1 MDLLVEARFR
11 GLYIFPGLP
20 NATAVQQETD
30 RNYGPFKGVIRRNLD
45 AIASR
50 CFTIKEPISLS
61 ASTIGLIIFGGV
73 CPQTGVVCKDAVAEA
88 FSVESNLA
96 SWAAVGAVPLT
107 MKCLSD
113 DNVRHNGN
121 DKNDPEYD
129 KYQII
134 QSKNDFS
141 CAQLSTMGYDADLLK
156 TEFNEDR
163 IRAAA
168 AEEELD
174 LSVTVANTRERQE
187 ALAKATTHGKKFY
200 VTGGEHIT
208 SDDMFIAA
216 EMGNRK
222 REIAEMEKDKKVRVE
237 FHTWRDAALIILD
250 RLDHE
255 SDGNVARLT
264 NKELE
269 VLLRWKGVPVSK
281 MGNMASKRALYQQ
294 FVGDRGEDDL
304 GDPARWTEADDDHL
318 EALRIAPIEMGDTA
332 YGRFEAQKKR
342 DVEIAYQKMSAEEK
356 ESFKRKMA
364 EINETG
370 AGDRQSPPPSPT
382 PV

>member
-1 MDLLVEARFR
+1 
-11 GLYIFPGLP
+11 
-20 NATAVQQETD
+20 VQQETD
-30 RNYGPFKGVIRRNLD
+30 RNYSLFKKVVRRNL
-45 AIASR
+45 AALATS
-50 CFTIKEPISLS
+50 CYAQKKPIPLS
-61 ASTIGLIIFGGV
+61 VSSFGLVIYGGV
-73 CPQTGVVCKDAVAEA
+73 CPQTSVVCEDAIAEA
-88 FSVESNLA
+88 FSVDRNLEC
-96 SWAAVGAVPLT
+96 WDAVGAVPLT

-187 ALAKATTHGKKFY
+187 ALAKATTYGKKFY

-237 FHTWRDAALIILD
+237 FHTRRDAALIILN

-281 MGNMASKRALYQQ
+281 MGNMASKRVLYQQ

-304 GDPARWTEADDDHL
+304 GDPTCWTEADDDHL

-356 ESFKRKMA
+356 ESFKQKMA
-364 EINETG
+364 EIDEMG
-370 AGDRQSPPPSPT
+370 AGDRQSPPPSPA

>member
-1 MDLLVEARFR
+1 
-11 GLYIFPGLP
+11 
-20 NATAVQQETD
+20 
-30 RNYGPFKGVIRRNLD
+30 
-45 AIASR
+45 
-50 CFTIKEPISLS
+50 
-61 ASTIGLIIFGGV
+61 
-73 CPQTGVVCKDAVAEA
+73 
-88 FSVESNLA
+88 
-96 SWAAVGAVPLT
+96 
-107 MKCLSD
+107 
-113 DNVRHNGN
+113 
-121 DKNDPEYD
+121 
-129 KYQII
+129 
-134 QSKNDFS
+134 
-141 CAQLSTMGYDADLLK
+141 
-156 TEFNEDR
+156 
-163 IRAAA
+163 
-168 AEEELD
+168 
-174 LSVTVANTRERQE
+174 
-187 ALAKATTHGKKFY
+187 
-200 VTGGEHIT
+200 
-208 SDDMFIAA
+208 MFIAA
-216 EMGNRK
+216 EMGNHK

-237 FHTWRDAALIILD
+237 FHTRRDAALIILD
-250 RLDHE
+250 RLNHE

-281 MGNMASKRALYQQ
+281 MGNMASKRTLYQQ

-364 EINETG
+364 EIDETG